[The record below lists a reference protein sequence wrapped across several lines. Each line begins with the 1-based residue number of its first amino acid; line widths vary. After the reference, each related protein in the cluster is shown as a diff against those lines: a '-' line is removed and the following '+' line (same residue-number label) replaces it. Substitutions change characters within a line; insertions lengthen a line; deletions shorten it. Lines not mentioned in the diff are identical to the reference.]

1 MNKLI
6 LCLLDGSQT
15 FFNNEPHLGE
25 GSPGV
30 QDKGRGRGEN
40 LHGPDRQSL
49 GLFKQNYKFVEN

>member
-1 MNKLI
+1 MNKVI
-6 LCLLDGSQT
+6 SCLLDRFSN
-15 FFNNEPHLGE
+15 FVDDEPHLGE